1 MAENSKINI
10 KDFKC
15 PLANQMCFPAV
26 QEAAKIIGN
35 YRQKQAE
42 KDRIKWQMFENM
54 VIVNSII
61 TALVAMVLAAVIYK
75 DGYPS
80 NGEIAFATSVIA
92 VLPVTL
98 YKIERWCQ

>member
-1 MAENSKINI
+1 MAEKEI

-61 TALVAMVLAAVIYK
+61 TALVAMVLVALLFTSTYTNQDMAGVMVI
-75 DGYPS
+75 
-80 NGEIAFATSVIA
+80 TVIVA
-92 VLPVTL
+92 VLPILL
-98 YKIERWCQ
+98 YKVERRCQ

>member
-1 MAENSKINI
+1 MAENNI

-54 VIVNSII
+54 TIVNSII
-61 TALVAMVLAAVIYK
+61 TALVAMVLISALLCYQPMI
-75 DGYPS
+75 S
-80 NGEIAFATSVIA
+80 NKSGLIVTTAIIATF
-92 VLPVTL
+92 PVAL